1 MTFDPAVLNAD
12 LIRDEGVRLEPYLDT
27 AGKWTIGVG
36 RNLTDRGIGRGE
48 AFILLDNDIAAAA
61 ADLDGNV
68 PWWRDLSD
76 GRQRA
81 LLNMIF
87 NMGWPRISG
96 FRSMLAALESGDYV
110 TAAEAALD
118 SAWARQVGDRAV
130 RIAGL
135 IRRG

>member
-1 MTFDPAVLNAD
+1 MPFDGESLLSD
-12 LIRDEGVRLEPYLDT
+12 LIRDEGIRLTPYVDT
-27 AGKWTIGVG
+27 VGKTTIGIG
-36 RNLTDRGIGRGE
+36 RNLTDRGILRSE
-48 AFILLDNDIAAAA
+48 AELMCRNDIALAA
-61 ADLDGNV
+61 ADLDRNV

-76 GRQRA
+76 GRRRA
-81 LLNMIF
+81 MLNMTF
-87 NMGWPRISG
+87 NLGWPRIGG
-96 FRSMLAALESGDYV
+96 FRSMLAALESGDYA